1 MEKVSYRNIK
11 LGDVSP
17 RLRPRCTLVYIWKK
31 TNTSLHKKKM
41 QQ

>member
-31 TNTSLHKKKM
+31 NKYKFAKNKM

>member
-17 RLRPRCTLVYIWKK
+17 RLRPRCTLVYIWKNK
-31 TNTSLHKKKM
+31 YKFAKKKM